1 MSILSGVVLSDCY
14 PQGCCPIFAAM
25 LHDLVLLHFSFAGVG
40 LGEDPVDALLTHV
53 MNTRRSIQ
61 TWCAATVLVVDE
73 VSMID
78 GVLFDKIEYIARAV
92 RGNVKPFGGL
102 QVILCGTL
110 SHDFPHR
117 VSWRL
122 VCFTAVLHW

>member
-1 MSILSGVVLSDCY
+1 MSKLSGFVLSACY
-14 PQGCCPIFAAM
+14 SQCSCPIFAAT

-40 LGEDPVDALLTHV
+40 LAEEPAPALLARV
-53 MNTRRSIQ
+53 KKKPPCVA
-61 TWCAATVLVVDE
+61 TWRAASVLVVDE

-122 VCFTAVLHW
+122 ACFTAVLHW